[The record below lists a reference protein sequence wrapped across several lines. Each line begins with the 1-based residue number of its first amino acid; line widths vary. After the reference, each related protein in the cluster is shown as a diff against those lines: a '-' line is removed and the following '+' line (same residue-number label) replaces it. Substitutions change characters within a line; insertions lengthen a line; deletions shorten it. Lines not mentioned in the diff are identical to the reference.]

1 MSGIR
6 VSNIFKTYYDDMESQ
21 FWDGLY
27 KKVNKIHNNRVE
39 IRLAAGEFMQVLV
52 NDEWVN
58 VGFCNTCAQCKFA
71 HDLDVKL
78 YSCDDD
84 MESLV
89 YCDKHEVM
97 CRAQRHACDW
107 AALSVE

>member
-1 MSGIR
+1 MFYRIGNVI
-6 VSNIFKTYYDDMESQ
+6 KMHDDPYLQLLDDLYRHIIESRNSAV
-21 FWDGLY
+21 D
-27 KKVNKIHNNRVE
+27 
-39 IRLAAGEFMQVLV
+39 
-52 NDEWVN
+52 DELSEV
-58 VGFCNTCAQCKFA
+58 CAQCKFA
-71 HDLDVKL
+71 HDLNVKL

-107 AALSVE
+107 AAL